1 MSADVKML
9 ITKLNPL
16 CKKGLQ
22 EAAQLCVGQSNFYVE
37 LEHLLSKLVSSR
49 KSDIQEILKAYDVNL
64 ASFEAQITTSIET
77 FKRGAGR
84 TPTFAPTIPT
94 VLEEA
99 WLISS
104 LLLHEPN
111 IRSGGILLAILE
123 NSNVRETMLGSIPIL
138 EKISAPQLRIDLKS
152 FANFTSEA
160 VSGQAGSITG
170 KDEAPHEGA
179 EGTNQI
185 KQSTGNTS
193 SEALDK
199 FTINV
204 TEEARAGKLDDII
217 GRELELSQTIDIL
230 MRRRQNNPLLIG
242 DPGVGKTALVEA
254 LANAVVKKNVPPP
267 LQSIVV
273 RTLDLGLLQAGA
285 GVRGEF
291 EERLKSVISEVKK
304 ASFPTILF
312 IDEAHTLIG
321 AGGAAGQG
329 DAANLLKPAL
339 ARGELRTIGA
349 TTWSEYKKY
358 IEKDAALARRFQ
370 LVHVDEPEPD
380 VAISM
385 LRGLAPSLEGHHG
398 VQILE
403 EALKEAVMLSS
414 RYIIGRQL
422 PDKAIS
428 VLDTACARVAIAQNS
443 KPLLLQGLEH
453 QIVILKSKFN
463 RLLKEEK
470 IGNGDEVRINETSEQ
485 MDRLEIERLEMAGR
499 FESEKKLV
507 EEVIALRKKLSGS
520 SEKEVPD
527 DEDRQNLDALQLQLE
542 NLQETIALVPIQ
554 VDGSVVADVISGW
567 TGIPVGKMV
576 TDEIQDI
583 LKLNKRMEQNII
595 GQGEAIGEISKRIQT
610 ARANLNEPEKPIGV
624 FLLVGPSGVGKTETA
639 VALADLLYGGED
651 KMIVINMSEYQEAH
665 TVAGLK
671 GAPPGYVGYGSG
683 GILTEA
689 VRRNPY
695 SVVLLDEFEKAHP
708 DVSELFYQIFDKGTL
723 EDSEGQE
730 VNFKNAI
737 IIMTSNIASDVIIDT
752 CLDSQVR
759 PRSSDLVQLIRPHLQ
774 AHFKA
779 ALLGRMTVVPYL
791 PLTPGEYVHIVRI
804 KLSKIQNRVREN
816 YQVPLTY
823 DEEVVEHIVA
833 ACNEIE
839 SGARVVDRIL
849 SQTILPDLSSA
860 VLDKMASNVS
870 FNAIKISLSTDG
882 NFAYSFDN

>member
-1 MSADVKML
+1 MSADIKML
-9 ITKLNPL
+9 ISKLNPL
-16 CKKGLQ
+16 CKKALQ

-37 LEHLLSKLVSSR
+37 AEHLLSKLASSSR
-49 KSDIQEILKAYDVNL
+49 SDIQEILKAYDVNL
-64 ASFEAQITTSIET
+64 AAFEAQVTASIET
-77 FKRGAGR
+77 FKRGSGR
-84 TPTFAPTIPT
+84 TPTFAPAIPIL
-94 VLEEA
+94 LEEA
-99 WLISS
+99 WLVSS

-123 NSNVRETMLGSIPIL
+123 NSQVRESMLSAIPVL
-138 EKISAPQLRIDLKS
+138 EKISTPQLRSDLKS

-160 VSGQAGSITG
+160 ISGDAEPTPIGNSTSKKEGSGPGVT
-170 KDEAPHEGA
+170 DRAF
-179 EGTNQI
+179 
-185 KQSTGNTS
+185 GNNS
-193 SEALDK
+193 SKALDK
-199 FTINV
+199 FTIDV

-254 LANAVVKKNVPPP
+254 LANAVVKKNVPPA
-267 LQSIVV
+267 LQNIVV

-291 EERLKSVISEVKK
+291 EERLKSVILEVKK

-321 AGGAAGQG
+321 AGGAVGQG

-370 LVHVDEPEPD
+370 LVHVNEPEPHI
-380 VAISM
+380 AISM
-385 LRGLAPSLEGHHG
+385 LRGLAPSLEKHHG
-398 VQILE
+398 VKVLE
-403 EALKEAVMLSS
+403 EALKDAVMLSS

-443 KPLLLQGLEH
+443 NPLLLQGLEH
-453 QIVILKSKFN
+453 RIVILKSELD
-463 RLLKEEK
+463 RLVRESKTK
-470 IGNGDEVRINETSEQ
+470 NSDEFQINEISDQ
-485 MDRLEIERLEMAGR
+485 MDRLETERLDMMGR
-499 FESEKKLV
+499 FEAEKKLV
-507 EEVIALRKKLSGS
+507 KEVLDLHKKLDVSL
-520 SEKEVPD
+520 ENEMPD
-527 DEDRQNLDALQLQLE
+527 DNDRENLDALQLQLD
-542 NLQETIALVPIQ
+542 NLQETVALVPLQ
-554 VDGSVVADVISGW
+554 DNSSVVADVISGW

-576 TDEIQDI
+576 TDEINDI
-583 LKLNKRMEQNII
+583 LKLNTRMEEHII
-595 GQGEAIGEISKRIQT
+595 GQQEAIEEISKRIQT
-610 ARANLNEPEKPIGV
+610 ARANLNEPDKPIGV

-683 GILTEA
+683 GVLTEA

-695 SVVLLDEFEKAHP
+695 SVILLDEFEKAHP
-708 DVSELFYQIFDKGTL
+708 DVSELFYQIFDKGIL

-730 VNFKNAI
+730 VNFKNSI
-737 IIMTSNIASDVIIDT
+737 IIMTSNIASDIIIDT
-752 CLDSQVR
+752 CIDSSVR
-759 PRSSDLVQLIRPHLQ
+759 PASSDLVQLIRPHLQ
-774 AHFKA
+774 SHFKA

-791 PLTPGEYVHIVRI
+791 PLSHEEYVQIVKI
-804 KLSKIQNRVREN
+804 KLSKIQSRVREN

-823 DEEVVEHIVA
+823 DNDVVTHIVM

-849 SQTILPDLSSA
+849 NQTILPSLSSA
-860 VLDKMASNVS
+860 VLDKMASNIS
-870 FNAIKISLSTDG
+870 FNAIKISLSSEG
-882 NFAYSFDN
+882 NFDYSFDF